1 MENYMLPLNKM
12 SEDLLLIDGQC
23 GLCSWSG
30 QFLSKRLK
38 RPLKILEQDSETG
51 MSHMREFNIEV
62 DSLVLI
68 KNNHPYVYS
77 SAAIRCLLYLG
88 WHYRILFP
96 FAWLVP
102 KLFRDLIYKSISK
115 NRRKLF
121 HNKD

>member
-1 MENYMLPLNKM
+1 MLPLNKM

-68 KNNHPYVYS
+68 KNNQPYVYS

>member
-1 MENYMLPLNKM
+1 M
-12 SEDLLLIDGQC
+12 SNAGKGEGGQSAYKSSITLT
-23 GLCSWSG
+23 G
-30 QFLSKRLK
+30 
-38 RPLKILEQDSETG
+38 QDSATG

-68 KNNHPYVYS
+68 KNNQPYVYS

>member
-1 MENYMLPLNKM
+1 M

-38 RPLKILEQDSETG
+38 RPLDILEQDSAIG
-51 MSHMREFNIEV
+51 MSHMQDFNIEV

-68 KNNHPYVYS
+68 RNNNSYVFS

-102 KLFRDLIYKSISK
+102 KFLRDAIYKIVSK
-115 NRRKLF
+115 NRQKILYVK
-121 HNKD
+121 N